1 MSAAL
6 PFLLSRSSD
15 VISGVNMRSTTET
28 AHGLLRLD
36 TTHLVVQWRVRT
48 STDMIGSEI
57 RSDAVIGEV
66 QEVRIPLD
74 GVAGAAVRE
83 RRFLFRRSV
92 KLVLTAAD
100 LRAFEPLVGAS
111 GLQSEHPAEVQLT
124 LQRADALAAREF
136 CAELAMV
143 LAERW
148 RERSSRTLDRAD
160 APQALNPGA
169 TGP

>member
-6 PFLLSRSSD
+6 PFLLTRSSD
-15 VISGVNMRSTTET
+15 VISGVTVQSTTET

-48 STDMIGSEI
+48 STDVIGTEI
-57 RSDAVIGEV
+57 RSDAVIGDV

-74 GVAGAAVRE
+74 GVAGATVRE
-83 RRFLFRRSV
+83 RRFLFWRSV

-111 GLQSEHPAEVQLT
+111 GLQTAHPAEVQLE
-124 LQRADALAAREF
+124 LQRADALAAQEF

-148 RERSSRTLDRAD
+148 RERSSRTLDRGD
-160 APQALNPGA
+160 APPALRPGT

>member
-6 PFLLSRSSD
+6 PFLLTRSND
-15 VISGVNMRSTTET
+15 VVRGVDVRSTTET
-28 AHGLLRLD
+28 AHGLLRID
-36 TTHLVVQWRVRT
+36 AEHLVVQWRLHT
-48 STDMIGSEI
+48 STDVIGTEI
-57 RSDAVIGEV
+57 RSDAVIGDV
-66 QEVRIPLD
+66 QEVQIPLD
-74 GVAGAAVRE
+74 GVAGATVRE
-83 RRFLFRRSV
+83 RRFLFWRWA
-92 KLVLTAAD
+92 KLVLTAGD

-111 GLQSEHPAEVQLT
+111 GLQSDHPAEVQLT

-148 RERSSRTLDRAD
+148 RERSSRTLDRGD
-160 APQALNPGA
+160 APPVLRPGP